1 MSSTI
6 SMWSFIE
13 PIQSDRKG
21 GEVRD
26 HLRDRSA
33 KPGDAYRLLGL
44 LDLVEQSE
52 TASPEFG
59 DRNFLHARNDSR

>member
-44 LDLVEQSE
+44 SGLGGAERNSE
-52 TASPEFG
+52 P
-59 DRNFLHARNDSR
+59 

>member
-13 PIQSDRKG
+13 PIPSDRKG

-33 KPGDAYRLLGL
+33 KPGDPYRSLGL

-52 TASPEFG
+52 TVSSEFG
-59 DRNFLHARNDSR
+59 DSNFLHDRNDSK